1 MAVIN
6 TNYKALYSQ
15 AALKGSERSLQTAM
29 QQLSTGKRIN
39 SAKDDAAGMA
49 IATRMTQQIRA
60 LDQSVRNAGD
70 AISLIQTVEGATES
84 ITDMMQRMRELAV
97 QAVNDTNANEQRSYL
112 DLEFQQLKQEIQ
124 RVSDTT
130 EWNGFQV
137 LNGSAGERVGARPV
151 YKATADNKFDD
162 VFVDPTTVR
171 TIGGAE
177 AGEVHTLTFAG
188 PPAANGTIT
197 VGDIEVSVLTTDTDD
212 EIASKVYSALM
223 KSGSYGPQSGR
234 SVKIDPNDDTTV
246 LIVYPS
252 SESPATLTTDEG
264 DDGSGGALLTITP
277 EANFT
282 TAGTPLP
289 AITTAEENF
298 NSDGKFLLSGSIRI
312 SITDGTTLAASFLT
326 NDGTEIEMTGTL
338 DDTAGTIT
346 FTSDD
351 NPKLISNTLTYSLL
365 DENDDPV
372 DLSTDFGR
380 NVTLDVDV
388 SGSLPALHSG
398 DILIN
403 GVNIGASY
411 PDDDTL
417 SPPNN
422 AAGSAIAIAAAI
434 NRQTQLT
441 GVRAVVNPN
450 TMRGAA
456 MSGTAVVSGSVTVNG
471 FKTPPMTTVLNNTRE
486 SRAAVVA
493 AINFIS
499 DKTGIVAI
507 NSESDG
513 EGVRLYA
520 QDGRNIEIQ
529 FNDDITS
536 SATDFSARTGLRQ
549 GVQGSTYSLETKVE
563 ETITIGSA
571 ADGDISRAR
580 LTAATY
586 IENVS
591 NQVTEGREAV
601 AAAADVKYLKEGDL
615 VINGFPVPG
624 SVSRDDEK
632 SYVFEPVEDSTSSRA
647 ASAIAIAKAINKV
660 SGDTGVSA
668 MAYPASVTGT
678 TAERVN
684 TTGYQ
689 SLYVNGIEVEIDF
702 TKGTTAGERVD
713 EVVKE
718 INQLTGQHGV
728 VAEKTD
734 LGGLALRTVDGRNLS
749 VWYDSDD
756 TEAADFGLAISS
768 GNAVGVTG
776 VTDPKPDSWATEVK
790 VPATVYGRVTLTSD
804 QAFSLEPGVNGY
816 KEESN
821 FNALGF
827 YEGSFGGVVT
837 DADGKMT
844 PPRTGRL
851 AFQVG
856 ATAGQLITIDL
867 ADFGKRGPIT
877 GSITGDLDDPLT
889 VTSAGRLT
897 STRVTSGLQSLYVNG
912 VEVKIMFGNDTN
924 EERLAKVVT
933 ALNDLQSQTG
943 VKASA
948 GPNGLKL
955 QTTNGGNLSL
965 WFDTVKVSDASEFG
979 LGGADGVTGE
989 PGATVTFANAKVL
1002 YPSNVN
1008 IRSRD
1013 NASNV
1018 LVLLDKSME
1027 AVNAN
1032 RANMGAVM
1040 NRLQYAMDNLQTTST
1055 NMSASR
1061 SQIQDADYAKAS
1073 TELAKNQI
1081 MQQAATAVLAQANQ
1095 SQQTVL
1101 KLLG

>member
-15 AALKGSERSLQTAM
+15 AALKGTERSLQTAM

-151 YKATADNKFDD
+151 YKATSDGKYDD

-171 TIGGAE
+171 TIGGGE
-177 AGEVHTLTFAG
+177 SGEVHSLTFEAPSADG
-188 PPAANGTIT
+188 KIT
-197 VGDIEVSVLTTDTDD
+197 VGGIEVSVTSAMTAD
-212 EIASKVYSALM
+212 EVASKVYSALM
-223 KSGSYGPQSGR
+223 KSDTFGPGSGR
-234 SVKIDPNDDTTV
+234 SVKVDPDNSDTV
-246 LIVYPS
+246 LFGYPE
-252 SESPATLTTDEG
+252 SEAPATLTFDEG
-264 DDGSGGALLTITP
+264 DDGNGGTLMTID
-277 EANFT
+277 ENANFT
-282 TAGTPLP
+282 DNEPLP
-289 AITTAEENF
+289 AVASAVESF
-298 NSDGKFLLSGSIRI
+298 NSDGKFLMSGSVRI
-312 SITDGTTLAASFLT
+312 QITDGETLTASFLT

-338 DDTAGTIT
+338 DETTGTIT
-346 FTSDD
+346 FTADD
-351 NPKLISNTLTYSLL
+351 NPKLISN
-365 DENDDPV
+365 
-372 DLSTDFGR
+372 DLSYELQDADGNAIDTSTDLGR
-380 NVTLDVDV
+380 NITLDVDV

-411 PDDDTL
+411 PDDDLL
-417 SPPNN
+417 SPRNN

-450 TMRGAA
+450 TMRGEA

-471 FKTPPMTTVLNNTRE
+471 FQTPPITTVLNNTRE

-499 DKTGIVAI
+499 DKTGIVAVD
-507 NSESDG
+507 SQSDA
-513 EGVRLYA
+513 EGIRLFA
-520 QDGRNIEIQ
+520 EDGRNIELQ

-536 SATDFSARTGLRQ
+536 SAKEFSARTGLRE
-549 GVQGSTYSLETKVE
+549 GVQGGTYALESKVE
-563 ETITIGSA
+563 QTVTIRSA

-580 LTAATY
+580 LSNATY

-591 NQVTEGREAV
+591 NQVTEGRAAV
-601 AAAADVKYLKEGDL
+601 SDPDDVKYLKEGDL
-615 VINGFPVPG
+615 VINGFAVPG
-624 SVSRDDEK
+624 SLTKDDTVSW
-632 SYVFEPVEDSTSSRA
+632 VFEPTDKSTSSRA
-647 ASAIAIAKAINKV
+647 SSAIAIAAAINKV

-668 MAYPASVTGT
+668 TAYAATITGT
-678 TAERVN
+678 TATRGAA
-684 TTGYQ
+684 TGYQ
-689 SLYVNGIEVEIDF
+689 SLYVNGIKVDVDF
-702 TKGTTAGERVD
+702 DKGTTAGERVD
-713 EVVKE
+713 EVARE

-728 VAEKTD
+728 VAEKTE
-734 LGGLALRTVDGRNLS
+734 LGGLKLSTVDGRNLS
-749 VWYDSDD
+749 VWYDSDLAN
-756 TEAADFGLAISS
+756 AAAFGLATSS
-768 GNAVGVTG
+768 GNATGVTG
-776 VTDPKPDSWATEVK
+776 VADPEPASWVDA
-790 VPATVYGRVTLTSD
+790 PATVFGRVTLTSTK
-804 QAFSLEPGVNGY
+804 AFTLEPGVNGY

-827 YEGSFGGVVT
+827 SEGKFGGVVS

-877 GSITGDLDDPLT
+877 GAITGDLDEPLT
-889 VTSAGRLT
+889 VSTAGRIT
-897 STRVTSGLQSLYVNG
+897 STRVTTGLQSLYVNG
-912 VEVKIMFGNDTN
+912 VQVKIMFGNDT
-924 EERLAKVVT
+924 EDERRAKVVT

-955 QTTNGGNLSL
+955 ETTNGGNLSV
-965 WFDTVKVSDASEFG
+965 WFDSTKVPEAAEFG

-1008 IRSRD
+1008 VRSRE

-1018 LVLLDKSME
+1018 LVLLDKAME

-1073 TELAKNQI
+1073 TELAKSQI

>member
-15 AALKGSERSLQTAM
+15 AALKGTERSLQTAM

-151 YKATADNKFDD
+151 FKATSDGDFDT
-162 VFVDPTTVR
+162 VFIDPSTSR
-171 TIGGAE
+171 TIGGANG
-177 AGEVHTLTFAG
+177 GETQVLTFADAS
-188 PPAANGTIT
+188 AAGDFEIAGLT
-197 VGDIEVSVLTTDTDD
+197 VSIGATDTASDIAEKVAYALQGSDD
-212 EIASKVYSALM
+212 F
-223 KSGSYGPQSGR
+223 GGQSGR
-234 SVKIDPNDDTTV
+234 SVVLDSASGTV
-246 LIVYPS
+246 TITYGAS
-252 SESPATLTTDEG
+252 EG
-264 DDGSGGALLTITP
+264 DVDDIEYTDLAGAVVDSFEVTQEAVAQADESFLKGLGSFLQSGALKI
-277 EANFT
+277 AIDD
-282 TAGTPLP
+282 AGNVT
-289 AITTAEENF
+289 
-298 NSDGKFLLSGSIRI
+298 
-312 SITDGTTLAASFLT
+312 ASFLG
-326 NDGTEIEMTGTL
+326 NDGNTTDLVVDATDTDI
-338 DDTAGTIT
+338 TAGKIVLKAE
-346 FTSDD
+346 D
-351 NPKLISNTLTYSLL
+351 NPKILGDDLTYTLL
-365 DENDDPV
+365 DSSDTAIDA
-372 DLSTDFGR
+372 TDR
-380 NVTLDVDV
+380 AITIDVDV
-388 SGSLPALHSG
+388 SGSLPALRSG

-411 PDDDTL
+411 PTDDLL
-417 SPPNN
+417 SPTNN
-422 AAGSAIAIAAAI
+422 SAGSAIAIAAAI
-434 NRQTQLT
+434 NRQTSLT
-441 GVRAVVNPN
+441 GVTAVVNPN
-450 TMRGAA
+450 TMRGSA
-456 MSGTAVVSGSVTVNG
+456 MSGTAVVSGSVIVNG
-471 FKTPPMTTVLNNTRE
+471 IKSPPITSVLNNTRE

-507 NSESDG
+507 DSESDG
-513 EGVRLYA
+513 EGVRLFA
-520 QDGRNIEIQ
+520 QDGRNIEVQ
-529 FNDDITS
+529 FDDDITS
-536 SATDFSARTGLRQ
+536 SATEFAARTGLRQ
-549 GVQGSTYSLETKVE
+549 GVQGGTYALESKVE
-563 ETITIGSA
+563 QTLTISTS
-571 ADGDISRAR
+571 ADGKLSRAR
-580 LTAATY
+580 LSAATY
-586 IENVS
+586 VENVS
-591 NQVTEGREAV
+591 NQVTDTRAV
-601 AAAADVKYLKEGDL
+601 VSDPEKVKYLKEGDL

-624 SVSRDDEK
+624 SLSKDDGV
-632 SYVFEPVEDSTSSRA
+632 SYVFDPDDKSTSSRS
-647 ASAIAIAKAINKV
+647 ASAIAIAAAINKI
-660 SGDTGVSA
+660 SGDTGVKA
-668 MAYPASVTGT
+668 TAYGAVTEGD
-678 TAERVN
+678 TA
-684 TTGYQ
+684 TITGVTSGLQ
-689 SLYVNGIEVEIDF
+689 SLYLNGIEVQVDF
-702 TKGTTAGERVD
+702 GLASTTGERVD
-713 EVVKE
+713 DVVKQV
-718 INQLTGQHGV
+718 NLLTGQHGV
-728 VAEKTD
+728 VAEKTEK
-734 LGGLALRTVDGRNLS
+734 GALKLTTIDGRNLS
-749 VWYDSDD
+749 VWYENDGNPAL
-756 TEAADFGLAISS
+756 TAANFGLGLGT
-768 GNAVGVTG
+768 GNAPGVTG
-776 VTDPKPDSWATEVK
+776 VADPEPATWTTAPD
-790 VPATVYGRVTLTSD
+790 TVYGRVTLTSD
-804 QAFSLEPGVNGY
+804 KEFKLEPGVNGY

-827 YEGSFGGVVT
+827 LEGSYGGVVR
-837 DADGKMT
+837 DSDGKMS

-877 GSITGDLDDPLT
+877 SGITGDLDDPLT
-889 VTSAGRLT
+889 ITTGGKVTT
-897 STRVTSGLQSLYVNG
+897 TKVTSGLQSLYVNG
-912 VEVKIMFGNDTN
+912 FEVKVLFGNDTLD
-924 EERLAKVVT
+924 ERRAKVI
-933 ALNDLQSQTG
+933 AAMNDMQTQTG
-943 VKASA
+943 VKAKA
-948 GPNGLKL
+948 GANGIQLE
-955 QTTNGGNLSL
+955 TMNGRNLSV
-965 WFDTVKVSDASEFG
+965 WFDTLKVPDATEFG

-1008 IRSRD
+1008 VRSRE

-1018 LVLLDKSME
+1018 LVLLDKAME